1 MLFQDEHLATC
12 LGQDGSR
19 GQPSDPRTDH
29 NRVDIFWQLALGKA
43 LLEHFVTFLLV
54 VDIRLPRLATVLLE
68 RVWYIAL

>member
-1 MLFQDEHLATC
+1 MLFEDENLATC

-19 GQPSDPRTDH
+19 GQPSDTRTDH
-29 NRVDIFWQLALGKA
+29 NCLDIFWQLALGKA

-54 VDIRLPRLATVLLE
+54 VDIRLPRLPTVLLE

>member
-1 MLFQDEHLATC
+1 MLFQDEHLATS

-19 GQPSDPRTDH
+19 GQPSDPGTDH

-43 LLEHFVTFLLV
+43 LLEHFVAFLLV

>member
-1 MLFQDEHLATC
+1 MLFQDKNLATC

-29 NRVDIFWQLALGKA
+29 NRVDIFWQLARGKA

-68 RVWYIAL
+68 RVWCIVL